1 MRDYISESEQEPTMQ
16 PALRLPSLPQRL
28 EVLERLMSEAILDPV
43 VSGYRQ
49 RALFTFFCAAEPDE
63 LAGYEGQL
71 ESVGRCLDWFVF
83 DYIIPELNATPAQH
97 WFDSQTEQLNA
108 IEWSDIRDCLDFALG
123 LFEIAAVRPGEGFVA
138 LDLLRSGACYLVNET
153 VISPEVQAGQ
163 LLAGRLFP
171 HRSAYILSG
180 MAAVMEESAT
190 QKIEMLVADGHINP
204 DETVERLDGLELEN
218 LFGRNLARIES
229 MAGFEAVTEQL
240 ERYVTIV
247 HPGHMS
253 MRQLIKLI
261 HDTDDLV
268 TLAAE
273 VCTRFAIQ
281 CRHEVQLISA
291 LLCGAWSNSN
301 KL

>member
-1 MRDYISESEQEPTMQ
+1 MRDNTSESQQDPSMQ

-43 VSGYRQ
+43 VSSYRE
-49 RALFTFFCAAEPDE
+49 RALFTFFCGAEPDE
-63 LAGYEGQL
+63 LVGYEGQL

-97 WFDSQTEQLNA
+97 WFDSQTEELNA

-138 LDLLRSGACYLVNET
+138 LDLLRPGACYLVNET
-153 VISPEVQAGQ
+153 VISDEVEAGQ

-190 QKIEMLVADGHINP
+190 QKIEMLIAQGHINT
-204 DETVERLDGLELEN
+204 DQTVERLDGLELEN
-218 LFGRNLARIES
+218 LFGRSLARIES
-229 MAGFEAVTEQL
+229 IENLEAVTQHL

-253 MRQLIKLI
+253 MRQLMKLI
-261 HDTDDLV
+261 EGTDDLV
-268 TLAAE
+268 TLAAD
-273 VCTRFAIQ
+273 VCTRFGIH
-281 CRHEVQLISA
+281 CRHEAQLIGV
-291 LLCGAWSNSN
+291 LLCAAWSNTN
-301 KL
+301 KP